1 MTMKSPLPRDIQAYI
16 DAASAAPDLVQQALR
31 AETAPMAH
39 AQMQITHDQAV
50 LLAMLVRITGA
61 RAVLEIGVFT
71 GYSALAM
78 AQALPEDG
86 QLVACDVSEEWTNI
100 ARGYWDKAGVA
111 SRIDLRLAPA
121 LETIGA
127 LRAEVGAGHF
137 DLAFIDADK
146 ENYEAY
152 YEACLEL
159 VRPGGL
165 ILLDNMFWDGEAAQP
180 APEDKTAAMLRAL
193 ALKIARDS
201 RVETCLLAIGDGLLM
216 ALRR

>member
-1 MTMKSPLPRDIQAYI
+1 MKMKSPLPRDIQAYI

-100 ARGYWDKAGVA
+100 ARGYWDEAGVA

-121 LETIGA
+121 LETIAA
-127 LRAEVGAGHF
+127 LKVQVGAAHF

-193 ALKIARDS
+193 ALELARDS

-216 ALRR
+216 ARRR

>member
-1 MTMKSPLPRDIQAYI
+1 MKMKSPLPRDIQAYI

-111 SRIDLRLAPA
+111 PRIDLRLAPA
-121 LETIGA
+121 LETIAA
-127 LRAEVGAGHF
+127 LRGEVGAGHF

-180 APEDKTAAMLRAL
+180 APEDETAAMLRAL
-193 ALKIARDS
+193 AFKLARDS
-201 RVETCLLAIGDGLLM
+201 RVETCLLAIGDGLLT
-216 ALRR
+216 ARRR